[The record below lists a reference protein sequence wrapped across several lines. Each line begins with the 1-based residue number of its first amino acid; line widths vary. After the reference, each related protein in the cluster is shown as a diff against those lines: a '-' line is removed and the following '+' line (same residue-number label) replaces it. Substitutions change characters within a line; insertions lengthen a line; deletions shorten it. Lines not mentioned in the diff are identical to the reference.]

1 MYIDFSLRFLIK
13 LYNPLP
19 RIIRFEKEKWSST
32 SPNGSTPVF
41 PANDTQAPTAQSLP
55 RYPRRD
61 TFEENDFLGGDP
73 AAG

>member
-1 MYIDFSLRFLIK
+1 ML
-13 LYNPLP
+13 N
-19 RIIRFEKEKWSST
+19 EKEVVVHH
-32 SPNGSTPVF
+32 NGSCTTPVF

-55 RYPRRD
+55 RYPQRD